1 MLQTHL
7 DSRRMKR
14 IVKILTLVLAL
25 SVAVVAESSA
35 QHTIAVTGGTGFA
48 TARPYP
54 AQEMKAIWGTYQ
66 AGFSWR
72 YYSMPRFIAC
82 FGIDVELLQRGF
94 SFAPY
99 PYLYESKKEYK
110 YYTRKLNSIVVPI
123 VWQPHFYLFKNH
135 LRIYLEAAPTFS
147 FNFSS
152 KFYNEEERIYA
163 LNDDGTTSTGYPAI
177 KEGKYEF
184 RSERDNRFMYG
195 LRGGAGVDLIF
206 GQFEFGV
213 RAMYDFGYSDILKNR
228 NKYYS
233 NNIDGVEKPGE
244 NPFMISPLRSPLD
257 NLTVSVKLGFRI
269 GKDVFEEWKWKRPAL
284 PKNKEVFKYTF

>member
-1 MLQTHL
+1 
-7 DSRRMKR
+7 MKR
-14 IVKILTLVLAL
+14 FVKILTLALLL
-25 SVAVVAESSA
+25 SVAITQRSSA

-99 PYLYESKKEYK
+99 PYLYENKKDYK
-110 YYTRKLNSIVVPI
+110 YYTRTLNSIMIPI
-123 VWQPHFYLFKNH
+123 VWQPHAYLFKKH
-135 LRIYLEAAPTFS
+135 LRVYLEAAPTFS

-152 KFYNEEERIYA
+152 KFH
-163 LNDDGTTSTGYPAI
+163 NDEKYSIKIDGSVPAPI
-177 KEGKYEF
+177 SGKYEF
-184 RSERDNRFMYG
+184 RPERDNRFMYG
-195 LRGGAGVDLIF
+195 LRGGAGFDLIF

-213 RAMYDFGYSDILKNR
+213 RAMYDFGYSDILRNR
-228 NKYYS
+228 NKYYDNLLDS
-233 NNIDGVEKPGE
+233 ELKPGE
-244 NPFMISPLRSPLD
+244 NPFYYTPLRSPLD
-257 NLTVSVKLGFRI
+257 NLTISIKLGFRI
-269 GKDVFEEWKWKRPAL
+269 GKEGFQEWYWKKPAF
-284 PKNKEVFKYTF
+284 PKNKEVFKYAL